1 MQGAEGQRSRN
12 PKKDETEYK
21 HKVLLES
28 GKVKRKACCII
39 TLLLACNKEKPT
51 EKLPGTPPFPTP
63 STDPLKEPAVPAAT
77 TAKSRRAL
85 LRLPP
90 PPFCYIS
97 SLHLLCHMRVCVCVW
112 VYLRASTVGCKQVP
126 RLLLQPTA
134 TPAPPLP
141 LPLAAISLSFPADYA
156 VPAGCLAASH
166 RIASHSH
173 PHPLETLE
181 AHSA

>member
-97 SLHLLCHMRVCVCVW
+97 SLHLLCHMRVCVCVS
-112 VYLRASTVGCKQVP
+112 VSTCLDCWMQTGAKAA
-126 RLLLQPTA
+126 TA
-134 TPAPPLP
+134 THCLSGPSPSVAPRGN
-141 LPLAAISLSFPADYA
+141 LSVIP
-156 VPAGCLAASH
+156 S
-166 RIASHSH
+166 
-173 PHPLETLE
+173 
-181 AHSA
+181 